1 VAEVTI
7 PGPGGRPAHLAAP
20 AGPGPWPGV
29 VVIHDVLGMGQDLKN
44 QADWLAG
51 AGYLAVA
58 PDLFYGRGT
67 VGCMI
72 SIMRQARDRRGGVF
86 ADIEAVRAWLA
97 ARPDCTGMIGVIGYC
112 MGGGLALLLAP
123 GRGFAVSSVN
133 YGTVSKNA
141 YTAGFL
147 AGACPIVASYGG
159 RDRSLRGAAARLE
172 KALTAAG
179 VEHDV
184 KEYPQAGHE
193 FLNDH
198 KGAGDLFAGFAIAT
212 ITVVLI
218 AVVGSVTVL
227 PALLSLLGD
236 RVEWGRVPFLGRMR
250 RPPSGRSRVGRRSS
264 AAPSRRRLTSTT
276 SCGTASCRSSP
287 SSWGSRS
294 S

>member
-1 VAEVTI
+1 MAEVMI
-7 PGPGGRPAHLAAP
+7 PGLGGRPAYLAAP
-20 AGPGPWPGV
+20 GGPGPWPGV

-67 VGCMI
+67 VACMI

-86 ADIEAVRAWLA
+86 ADIEAMRAWLA
-97 ARPDCTGMIGVIGYC
+97 ARPDCTGTIGVIGYC

-159 RDRSLRGAAARLE
+159 RDRTLRGAADRLE

-198 KGAGDLFAGFAIAT
+198 EGAGDKAPVLFG
-212 ITVVLI
+212 V
-218 AVVGSVTVL
+218 
-227 PALLSLLGD
+227 
-236 RVEWGRVPFLGRMR
+236 LGRLM
-250 RPPSGRSRVGRRSS
+250 PGSGYNE
-264 AAPSRRRLTSTT
+264 AAAHDARRRILAFF
-276 SCGTASCRSSP
+276 GTHLHPPETDGQGGRTRQDNAAT
-287 SSWGSRS
+287 
-294 S
+294 